1 MRTIVESLG
10 VKYKDHPLDLIVQ
23 YNITYKCNYHCSYCE
38 YVNLIGEEISIDQ
51 HMELLTYLKDLNG
64 NNPIKI
70 TLIGGEPTLYKG
82 FNEVLDYSLDKIA
95 HSKNMVMVFSNGS
108 QYKPKFE
115 ASVNLLE
122 KHRDNVF
129 YLMTLHPFRCDLNS
143 IVDKLTLLQ
152 KNHISY
158 KLFMMME
165 PNQFKWIKNAYEVLY
180 NKFKLVNHDKN
191 YTLEM
196 TAIQPIENQG
206 YSQEELD
213 FANDINNSTDFS
225 DIETDYYYVIEEAGI
240 KRTETY
246 TMSKM
251 RLMDDQFYFNFKGM
265 NCKAYSQIRIEPNG
279 NIATRC
285 DRFFQAIGKP
295 SQNLYFNFFKEPELR
310 DKFKEMITKGVIC
323 TRTNCPERCYLLL
336 IPKYRKG

>member
-1 MRTIVESLG
+1 MKTIIESSG
-10 VKYKDHPLDLIVQ
+10 IKYKEYPLDLIVQ

-38 YVNLIGEEISIDQ
+38 YADLIKEEISIEQ
-51 HMELLTYLKDLNG
+51 HMELLDYLKDLNG

-95 HSKNMVMVFSNGS
+95 YNKNMIMIFSNGS
-108 QYKPKFE
+108 QYMPKIE
-115 ASVNLLE
+115 TSVNSLE
-122 KHRDNVF
+122 KYKDNVF
-129 YLMTLHPFRCDLNS
+129 YLMTLHPFRCDLKS

-165 PNQFKWIKNAYEVLY
+165 PKQFKWIKNAYETLY
-180 NKFKLVNHDKN
+180 NETELVNHDKK

-196 TAIQPIENQG
+196 TAIQPIEYQG
-206 YSQEELD
+206 YNREELD
-213 FANDINNSTDFS
+213 FANSINNSIDFS
-225 DIETDYYYVIEEAGI
+225 DIETDYYYIIEEDGI
-240 KRTETY
+240 QRTETY
-246 TMSKM
+246 TMSQM
-251 RLMDDQFYFNFKGM
+251 RLMSDQFYFNFKDM
-265 NCKAYSQIRIEPNG
+265 LCKAYSQIRIEPNG

-295 SQNLYFNFFKEPELR
+295 SQNLYFNFFKQPELR
-310 DKFKEMITKGVIC
+310 ERFKEMISKGVIC
-323 TRTNCPERCYLLL
+323 TRTNCPERCDLLL
-336 IPKYRKG
+336 IPKYRNG